1 MVPMYRTGYYIEY
14 PLIIHYG
21 KEDVKEHSLKNRYE
35 PYTWNRP
42 ALHPT
47 SAS

>member
-1 MVPMYRTGYYIEY
+1 MELFNNTAPNV
-14 PLIIHYG
+14 LLFIIHYG
-21 KEDVKEHSLKNRYE
+21 KEDVKEHSLKNRDE